1 VQAQS
6 GSVLYAHAV
15 FHEQGDLRG
24 DNDQTVFFAGY
35 DSLKK
40 VRPDVSALIESGVA
54 QHHGDLGPVWLKLG
68 IDRGRQISYHV
79 TPAFPG

>member
-1 VQAQS
+1 MQAQS

-24 DNDQTVFFAGY
+24 DNDQSVFFAGY
-35 DSLKK
+35 DPLKK
-40 VRPDVSALIESGVA
+40 VGPDVSALIESSVA
-54 QHHGDLGPVWLKLG
+54 QHRGELGRVWLKLG
-68 IDRGRQISYHV
+68 VDRGRQISCHV